1 MTASR
6 ATLVAL
12 LLVSSSSLAFGC
24 SCSNSTPIQKT
35 SERYR
40 ERAVFTAHVVQLMGR
55 IYNFGGKRQSSLVL
69 AVVKERYWGLPW
81 YWPKV
86 VILDGSYPCDIA
98 MAEGEDYLVS
108 GRPERYGVLGVALCS
123 RTQPLETAQLDMRTL
138 DGSHCAEPG
147 GTIIGH
153 VYRGKDDFHQNSF
166 AQDVSLTF
174 LDQDGK
180 TYSARSDRYGIFEL
194 QHLAA
199 GTYTLDSQFS
209 AHQQVFAR
217 GNVVVASGVC
227 VETSA
232 LIKDLEISGGLPPG
246 LSGYVTVKLVNIDA
260 SDWEIP
266 GDLHPDGRF
275 YFTDVPDGKYFL
287 ALDIAIHGAK
297 GDFYYPGTS
306 DRKKA
311 APLKVANHKLMSAT
325 EFNFDTGSLPIVPIP
340 VALDPPAG
348 SGRFSWHIRI
358 LRPGNDIVAEE
369 PWVPGKKF
377 VVPYGLPGWSYDIQ
391 LYGYS
396 NRPTEYR
403 DCLSQATPVTAK
415 PGLSVT
421 HIAVPAECR

>member
-12 LLVSSSSLAFGC
+12 LLVFSSSLAFGC

-35 SERYR
+35 SEHYR
-40 ERAVFTAHVVQLMGR
+40 ERAVFTAHVVQLLGR
-55 IYNFGGKRQSSLVL
+55 IYNFDGKRQSSQVL

-108 GRPERYGVLGVALCS
+108 GRRERYGVLGVAVCS

-138 DGSHCAEPG
+138 DGSHCAAPG
-147 GTIIGH
+147 GTIIGQ
-153 VYRGKDDFHQNSF
+153 VYRGKDDFHQNPL
-166 AQDVSLTF
+166 APDVSLTF
-174 LDQDGK
+174 RGQDGK
-180 TYSARSDRYGIFEL
+180 TYSTESDRYGIFEL

-209 AHQQVFAR
+209 ANQRFFAR

-232 LIKDLEISGGLPPG
+232 LIKDFEISGRLSPG
-246 LSGYVTVKLVNIDA
+246 LSRYVTVKLVNVDA
-260 SDWEIP
+260 SEGAIP

-275 YFTDVPDGKYFL
+275 YFTSVPDGEYLL
-287 ALDIAIHGAK
+287 ALDIAVQGAK
-297 GDFYYPGTS
+297 GDFYYPGTI
-306 DRKKA
+306 DARRA
-311 APLKVANHKLMSAT
+311 VPLRVANHKLMSAT

-340 VALDPPAG
+340 VALDSPAD

-358 LRPGNDIVAEE
+358 LSPGNNVVAEE
-369 PWVPGKKF
+369 PWASGEKF
-377 VVPYGLPGWSYDIQ
+377 VLPYGLPGWSYDIQ

-403 DCLSQATPVTAK
+403 DCLSESTPITAK
-415 PGLSVT
+415 PGLSVI